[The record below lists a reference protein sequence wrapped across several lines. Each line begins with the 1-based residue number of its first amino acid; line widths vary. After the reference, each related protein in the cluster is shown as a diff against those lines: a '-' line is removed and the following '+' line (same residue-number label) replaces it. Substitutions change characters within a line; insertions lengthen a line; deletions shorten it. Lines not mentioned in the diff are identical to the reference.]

1 MNKWLPA
8 TLLLTLLPLSAH
20 AHRLKVFAAADGE
33 VIRGSV
39 YFVGGGE
46 CKDVTVHV
54 QTSNGEPLGEVAT
67 DAAGGFV
74 FTPKQ
79 AVAHRFVVRLAN
91 GHQADCTLS
100 AAVVRA
106 VLAGAIPPSSPP
118 SATPETV
125 YGPPAA
131 NADAPAAPAT
141 AAQVQ
146 ELRRDLQRLEEHLR
160 WRDVLG
166 AVGYIFGLFGLVAL
180 IKARSRQSSHA

>member
-1 MNKWLPA
+1 MNRWLPA
-8 TLLLTLLPLSAH
+8 ALLLALLPLSVH

-46 CKDVTVHV
+46 CKDVAVHV
-54 QTSNGEPLGEVAT
+54 QTSNGEPLGKVTT

-91 GHQADCTLS
+91 GHQADCTVS
-100 AAVVRA
+100 AAVVQA
-106 VLAGAIPPSSPP
+106 MFADVSPPSSPP
-118 SATPETV
+118 SPASAAAA
-125 YGPPAA
+125 GPPATD
-131 NADAPAAPAT
+131 ADAPAAAAT
-141 AAQVQ
+141 AAQVR

-166 AVGYIFGLFGLVAL
+166 AVGYIFGLFGFVVLF
-180 IKARSRQSSHA
+180 KARSRRDSHA